1 MKFKLL
7 VNPPKKELVQA
18 QVHQENDFT
27 QELKKF
33 VLTNGSSNQLL
44 AYDDKDVITL
54 SLDKIVL
61 ITIIDNKTYAIC
73 TNKKQ
78 YQIKKRI
85 YQLVE
90 ELPKYFW
97 RVNKSSIVNR
107 YQISRF
113 EETQTASVNIIM
125 KNGLTDYVSRRC
137 FAKIRKELGQHEKLY

>member
-1 MKFKLL
+1 M
-7 VNPPKKELVQA
+7 
-18 QVHQENDFT
+18 
-27 QELKKF
+27 
-33 VLTNGSSNQLL
+33 L

-54 SLDKIVL
+54 SLDKIAL

-113 EETQTASVNIIM
+113 EETQTASVNNIM
-125 KNGLTDYVSRRC
+125 KNSLTDYVSRRC
-137 FAKIRKELGQHEKLY
+137 FTKIRKELG

>member
-27 QELKKF
+27 QELKTF

-61 ITIIDNKTYAIC
+61 ITSIDNKTYAIC

-113 EETQTASVNIIM
+113 EETQTASVNL
-125 KNGLTDYVSRRC
+125 NGLTDYVSRRC

>member
-1 MKFKLL
+1 M
-7 VNPPKKELVQA
+7 
-18 QVHQENDFT
+18 
-27 QELKKF
+27 
-33 VLTNGSSNQLL
+33 TNASSNQLL

-54 SLDKIVL
+54 SLDKIAL

-107 YQISRF
+107 
-113 EETQTASVNIIM
+113 
-125 KNGLTDYVSRRC
+125 NGLTDYVSRRC
-137 FAKIRKELGQHEKLY
+137 FAKIRKELDDL

>member
-1 MKFKLL
+1 M
-7 VNPPKKELVQA
+7 
-18 QVHQENDFT
+18 
-27 QELKKF
+27 
-33 VLTNGSSNQLL
+33 TNGSSNQLL
-44 AYDDKDVITL
+44 AHNDKDVITL

-61 ITIIDNKTYAIC
+61 ITIIDNKTYTIC

-137 FAKIRKELGQHEKLY
+137 FAKIRKELG

>member
-1 MKFKLL
+1 M
-7 VNPPKKELVQA
+7 
-18 QVHQENDFT
+18 
-27 QELKKF
+27 
-33 VLTNGSSNQLL
+33 L

-54 SLDKIVL
+54 SLDKIAL

-125 KNGLTDYVSRRC
+125 KNGLSGSVSRRG
-137 FAKIRKELGQHEKLY
+137 FA

>member
-33 VLTNGSSNQLL
+33 VLTNASSNQLL

-54 SLDKIVL
+54 SLDKIAL

-113 EETQTASVNIIM
+113 EETQTASVNIHHEEWSNRLRFTQM
-125 KNGLTDYVSRRC
+125 FCQNQKGAGLT
-137 FAKIRKELGQHEKLY
+137 

>member
-1 MKFKLL
+1 M
-7 VNPPKKELVQA
+7 
-18 QVHQENDFT
+18 
-27 QELKKF
+27 
-33 VLTNGSSNQLL
+33 TNASSNQLL

-54 SLDKIVL
+54 SLDKIAL

-125 KNGLTDYVSRRC
+125 KNGLSGSVSRRG
-137 FAKIRKELGQHEKLY
+137 FA

>member
-1 MKFKLL
+1 M
-7 VNPPKKELVQA
+7 
-18 QVHQENDFT
+18 
-27 QELKKF
+27 
-33 VLTNGSSNQLL
+33 TNASSNQLL

-54 SLDKIVL
+54 LLDKIVL

-137 FAKIRKELGQHEKLY
+137 FAKIKKELDNL

>member
-1 MKFKLL
+1 MP
-7 VNPPKKELVQA
+7 NA
-18 QVHQENDFT
+18 
-27 QELKKF
+27 
-33 VLTNGSSNQLL
+33 SSNQLL

-54 SLDKIVL
+54 SLDKIAL

-125 KNGLTDYVSRRC
+125 KNGLTAYVSRRC
-137 FAKIRKELGQHEKLY
+137 FAKIRKELDDL

>member
-7 VNPPKKELVQA
+7 VNPQKKNQFKHRSTKKMILLK
-18 QVHQENDFT
+18 NS
-27 QELKKF
+27 KKF
-33 VLTNGSSNQLL
+33 VLTNASSNQLL

-54 SLDKIVL
+54 SLDKIAL

-137 FAKIRKELGQHEKLY
+137 FAKIRKELG

>member
-7 VNPPKKELVQA
+7 VNPQKEELVQA

-54 SLDKIVL
+54 SLDKIAL

-78 YQIKKRI
+78 YQI
-85 YQLVE
+85 
-90 ELPKYFW
+90 
-97 RVNKSSIVNR
+97 
-107 YQISRF
+107 SRF
-113 EETQTASVNIIM
+113 EETQTAGVNIIM
-125 KNGLTDYVSRRC
+125 KNGLIDYISRRC
-137 FAKIRKELGQHEKLY
+137 FAKIRKELG

>member
-18 QVHQENDFT
+18 HVHQENNFT

-33 VLTNGSSNQLL
+33 VLTNASSNQLL

-54 SLDKIVL
+54 SLDKIAL

-97 RVNKSSIVNR
+97 RVNK
-107 YQISRF
+107 
-113 EETQTASVNIIM
+113 
-125 KNGLTDYVSRRC
+125 
-137 FAKIRKELGQHEKLY
+137 

>member
-1 MKFKLL
+1 MI
-7 VNPPKKELVQA
+7 
-18 QVHQENDFT
+18 
-27 QELKKF
+27 
-33 VLTNGSSNQLL
+33 NGSSNQLL

-85 YQLVE
+85 YQLIE

-137 FAKIRKELGQHEKLY
+137 FAKIRKELG

>member
-7 VNPPKKELVQA
+7 VNPQKEELVQA

-33 VLTNGSSNQLL
+33 VLTNGNSNQLL
-44 AYDDKDVITL
+44 AYDDKDVIIL
-54 SLDKIVL
+54 SLDKIAL

-90 ELPKYFW
+90 ELPK
-97 RVNKSSIVNR
+97 S
-107 YQISRF
+107 
-113 EETQTASVNIIM
+113 
-125 KNGLTDYVSRRC
+125 
-137 FAKIRKELGQHEKLY
+137 

>member
-1 MKFKLL
+1 M
-7 VNPPKKELVQA
+7 
-18 QVHQENDFT
+18 
-27 QELKKF
+27 
-33 VLTNGSSNQLL
+33 TNGSSNQLL

-61 ITIIDNKTYAIC
+61 ITSIDNKTYAIC

-113 EETQTASVNIIM
+113 EEIQTASVNIIM